1 MTENKLVDDVPEACP
16 SLADTAAAVAEGQIA
31 QALCGET
38 LCPLPAEE
46 SYRCKALAGV
56 KRIDNFDTLRDSVAE
71 YMTADDVAKLER
83 AYLFARR
90 AHDGQYRKSGE
101 PYIVHPVEVAIILSQ
116 LNMDMQTVT
125 AALLHDVVEDCD
137 VSKEE
142 VARLFSPTVAELVD
156 GVTKITRIEVE
167 TLTDTQ
173 VATIRKMLVAMSHDI
188 RVIVIKLADRLHNM
202 RTLMGLKEDR
212 RIFKSKETM
221 EIYAPLAN
229 RLGMNSLKWELED
242 LAFSY
247 LEPSKYNQV
256 KKMVNETREARES
269 YIDNAVQLLEHEL
282 AAVGVSAKIYGRPK
296 HLYSIYQ
303 KMTSQGKGFSEIYDL
318 SAVRVIV
325 NDIPGCYAALGAVHN
340 MWKPLPGRF
349 KDYIAMPKNNMY
361 QSLHTT
367 VIGPA
372 GRPLEIQIRTEEMHH
387 FNEYGIA
394 AHWRYK
400 EGDGSTKGER
410 KFDEK
415 MQWLREMLEWQQET
429 DDPREFMEGLKVDL
443 FDSEV
448 FVFTPKGEVLSL
460 KAGATPLD
468 FAYSIHTEVGNHC
481 VGAKINGVITP
492 LTYQLQNGDRVEI
505 LTQKNASPSR
515 DWLNLV
521 QTPSARAKIRSY
533 FSKVTRG
540 DDLIQGRD
548 VLAKELRKEGLGI
561 SNNRST
567 QALKQVADELSY
579 STVDEMMVAVGS
591 GKASAKQITNKVMR
605 VLNKDAAEEE
615 QALKSPTL
623 EQLGLTPGGTR
634 AQQRRKRK
642 AHNNNGVEVVGLDDV
657 FVRLSRCCNPVPGDE
672 IIGFITRGRGV
683 SVHRADCPNTE
694 DLRRDPERMIDV
706 RWESNCDSSF
716 QVEIFIEAI
725 DRLRLLQ
732 DVTIF
737 LADAGVNILSCQ
749 TVTHKDDI
757 VEMRFLFEVSDTKR
771 IDKILRDILG
781 VEGVFG
787 ARRMLPGTSAG
798 R

>member
-1 MTENKLVDDVPEACP
+1 MSSTNNVTYTREALKDLPVIDGYNVLAENTSCYLPPEDMDR
-16 SLADTAAAVAEGQIA
+16 LD
-31 QALCGET
+31 
-38 LCPLPAEE
+38 
-46 SYRCKALAGV
+46 
-56 KRIDNFDTLRDSVAE
+56 
-71 YMTADDVAKLER
+71 R
-83 AYLFARR
+83 AYLFAREK
-90 AHDGQYRKSGE
+90 HTGQFRKTGE
-101 PYIVHPVEVAIILSQ
+101 PYIIHPVEVAIILSE
-116 LNMDMQTVT
+116 LHMDLQVLT

-137 VSKEE
+137 VTKEE
-142 VARLFSPTVAELVD
+142 VAEKFSDTVAELVD

-173 VATIRKMLVAMSHDI
+173 VATIRKMLVAMSNDI

-202 RTLMGLKEDR
+202 RTLQGLKEDR

-247 LEPSKYNQV
+247 LEPAKYAQV
-256 KKMVNETREARES
+256 SKMVNETREAREE
-269 YIDNAVQLLEHEL
+269 YIDKAIALLHAEMEKVQVNAT
-282 AAVGVSAKIYGRPK
+282 IYGRPK

-303 KMTSQGKGFSEIYDL
+303 KMSSQGKGFSEIYDL
-318 SAVRVIV
+318 SAVRIIV
-325 NDIPGCYAALGAVHN
+325 DSVPECYAALGAVHN

-372 GRPLEIQIRTEEMHH
+372 GRPLEIQIRTIEMHH
-387 FNEYGIA
+387 FNEFGIA

-400 EGDGSTKGER
+400 EGGGATRGAR

-429 DDPREFMEGLKVDL
+429 DDPHEFMESLKTDL

-460 KAGATPLD
+460 KARSTPLD
-468 FAYSIHTEVGNHC
+468 FAYAIHTEVGNHC
-481 VGAKINGVITP
+481 VGAKVNGVIVP
-492 LTYQLQNGDRVEI
+492 LAYQLQNGDRVEI
-505 LTQKNASPSR
+505 LTQKNAGPSR
-515 DWLNLV
+515 DWLNIV

-533 FSKVTRG
+533 FSKVTRS
-540 DDLIQGRD
+540 DDLVQGR
-548 VLAKELRKEGLGI
+548 ELLTREARKDGYGI
-561 SNNRST
+561 SNARST
-567 QALKQVADELSY
+567 QALKRIAAELSY
-579 STVDEMMVAVGS
+579 ADVDEMLVAIGA
-591 GKASAKQITNKVMR
+591 GKMSAKQIANRLSRTLSKEA
-605 VLNKDAAEEE
+605 LGEEE
-615 QALKSPTL
+615 SALPKQPTL

-634 AQQRRKRK
+634 AAQRRRK
-642 AHNNNGVEVVGLDDV
+642 KASSNNGIEVVGVEDV
-657 FVRLSRCCNPVPGDE
+657 YVRLSQCCNPVPGDE

-683 SVHRADCPNTE
+683 SVHRADCPNVA
-694 DLRRDPERMIDV
+694 DLKRDPSRLIEV
-706 RWESNCDSSF
+706 RWAKEIAASF
-716 QVEIFIEAI
+716 QVEIFIEAV

-737 LADAGVNILSCQ
+737 LADQGVNILSCQ
-749 TVTHKDDI
+749 TVTNKDDL
-757 VEMRFLFEVSDTKR
+757 VEMRFLFEVSDTER
-771 IDKILRDILG
+771 IDKILREILT

-787 ARRMLPGTSAG
+787 ARRVVSGNAQQDKK
-798 R
+798 